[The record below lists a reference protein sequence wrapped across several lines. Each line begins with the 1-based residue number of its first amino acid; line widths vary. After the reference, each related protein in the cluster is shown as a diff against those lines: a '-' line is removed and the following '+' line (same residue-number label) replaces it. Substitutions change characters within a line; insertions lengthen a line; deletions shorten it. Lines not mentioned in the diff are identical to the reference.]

1 MLPDRREPCSD
12 GLLPNTVRAVAGPE
26 LYRGTCIP
34 VNAPV
39 RKAELYDLVPFGS
52 DGSVL
57 LPAVSLAF
65 FIGPWGNNLARC
77 HGRRQADTGIAIY
90 AFNFSL

>member
-1 MLPDRREPCSD
+1 MLPDRREPYSD
-12 GLLPNTVRAVAGPE
+12 VLLPSTVRAVAGPE

-65 FIGPWGNNLARC
+65 LHQKKSFFRTF
-77 HGRRQADTGIAIY
+77 RRSPIELNQPMVA
-90 AFNFSL
+90 

>member
-1 MLPDRREPCSD
+1 MAFLLPDRREPYSD
-12 GLLPNTVRAVAGPE
+12 VLLPSTVRAVAGPE

-65 FIGPWGNNLARC
+65 LHQKKSFFCGVG
-77 HGRRQADTGIAIY
+77 GRKCYQ
-90 AFNFSL
+90 